1 MLRAGSLVT
10 ASVTGAVLAISLTG
24 CSGTAPRSSAPEG
37 SASPSASASASGSAS
52 GTADAEPT
60 SGATTEPGADRNVG
74 ETATVEWSPKSGVDG
89 EISITLKKLE
99 STSYKQTFSG
109 WKLDE
114 AAQSRAP
121 YFVRVTVKNEGETDL
136 GGYDVPLW
144 GLDGEG
150 NLVEAAAFKEPFKPC
165 SAKTLPQKFGAG
177 ASVDACL
184 VMLVPDQGKLVGVSF
199 RPFEEFDP
207 ITWEGEPTPYAA
219 PKPSKSASGSP
230 TP

>member
-1 MLRAGSLVT
+1 MRRAGSLVA
-10 ASVTGAVLAISLTG
+10 ASVTGAVLAISLMG
-24 CSGTAPRSSAPEG
+24 CSGTAPRSSAPAEPEG
-37 SASPSASASASGSAS
+37 DAPSASASADGS
-52 GTADAEPT
+52 ADAEPT
-60 SGATTEPGADRNVG
+60 EGATTEPGADRNLG
-74 ETATVEWSPKSGVDG
+74 ETATVEWTPKAGVDG
-89 EISITLKKLE
+89 EVSITLKKIE

-114 AAQSRAP
+114 ATLSRAP
-121 YFVRVTVKNEGETDL
+121 YFVRATIKNESDTDL

-150 NLVEAAAFKEPFKPC
+150 NLVEAAAFREPFKPC
-165 SAKTLPQKFGAG
+165 NLKTLPAKFGKG

-184 VMLVPDQGKLVGVSF
+184 VMLVPNQGKLVGASY

-207 ITWEGEPTPYAA
+207 ITWESEPTPYAA
-219 PKPSKSASGSP
+219 PKASGSASGSP

>member
-1 MLRAGSLVT
+1 MQREGSVLA
-10 ASVTGAVLAISLTG
+10 ASITGAAIAMSLMG
-24 CSGTAPRSSAPEG
+24 CSGTAPRTNAPK
-37 SASPSASASASGSAS
+37 ASESASASASASPSVSAS
-52 GTADAEPT
+52 P
-60 SGATTEPGADRNVG
+60 SPGALTEPGADRRLG
-74 ETATVEWSPKSGVDG
+74 ETATVEWSPKEGVDG
-89 EISITLKKLE
+89 KLSITVAKLE

-114 AAQSRAP
+114 ATLERAP
-121 YFVRVTVKNEGETDL
+121 YFVRATIKNDGETDL

-165 SAKTLPQKFGAG
+165 DPKTFPKPFAPG
-177 ASVDACL
+177 ASVNVCL

-199 RPFEEFDP
+199 RPYEEFDP
-207 ITWEGEPTPYAA
+207 ITWESEPTPYVV
-219 PKPSKSASGSP
+219 PKPSRSASPSGSA